1 MKYIIGIDVGTQSL
15 RSGVLAADGEFLFVA
30 GHNYSPSFYE
40 GNRAEQDVE
49 TWRDAL
55 TETLSKVGVYLAW
68 NPEIEVE
75 CIAITSQ
82 RASVIPVDCKGEPLY
97 PALMWQDKRA
107 RAECDEISAK
117 IPSEELYRQC
127 GLRLDPYFS
136 LPKMLWLKNNKPEIW
151 EKAYKLI
158 GVQDYIT
165 LLLTGNYVTDR
176 SQACR
181 TMLLDINALD
191 WNDALLELC
200 GIPKGMLCEL
210 VEPGARAGELTADM
224 AKRTALSAGLPVLL
238 CGGDQQCAALAL
250 GLFSKGDATA
260 NTGTGSFVLGYADKP
275 VFDEKQRVL
284 CSAAAIPGER
294 IVEAGIYASGATYN
308 WCRKQFFGEQ
318 GAEDVDFEKLNDEAA
333 ASPAGANGAVSL
345 PHFSGSAAPYW
356 NPLAKGLFFNLG
368 LGTTRG
374 DLCRA
379 VLEGIAGEI
388 SDNLALISNN
398 AGAVKRLYV
407 AGGLTKSPLYCQIM
421 ADSARV
427 PVVRRSNVEAA
438 LLGCLMSACVT
449 LGLYDG
455 YREAFEA
462 VAPKE
467 SITFEPD
474 EQTARIYDRARE
486 LRRKLYASLDAE
498 GIYTLAQRG

>member
-15 RSGVLAADGEFLFVA
+15 RSGVLAANGEFLYVA
-30 GHNYSPSFYE
+30 SHEYSPDFYE
-40 GNRAEQDVE
+40 GNRAEQDTE
-49 TWRDAL
+49 SWREAL
-55 TETLSKVGVYLAW
+55 IDTLSQVGVYLAW
-68 NPEIEVE
+68 NPEIAPE

-82 RASVIPVDCKGEPLY
+82 RASVIPVDRKGEPLH

-117 IPSEELYRQC
+117 YSMEELYRMC

-136 LPKMLWLKNNKPEIW
+136 LPKMLWLKNNRPEIW
-151 EKAYKLI
+151 EKTYKLI
-158 GVQDYIT
+158 GVQDYIA

-181 TMLLDINALD
+181 TMLLDITTLE
-191 WNDALLELC
+191 WNDELLKSCGVPREMLPEL
-200 GIPKGMLCEL
+200 I
-210 VEPGARAGELTADM
+210 EPGAKAGELLVSTA
-224 AKRTALSAGLPVLL
+224 KQVALQAGLPVLL

-260 NTGTGSFVLGYADKP
+260 NTGTGSFVLGYTDKP
-275 VFDEKQRVL
+275 AFDEKQRVL

-308 WCRKQFFGEQ
+308 WCRKQFFGES
-318 GAEDVDFEKLNDEAA
+318 GFEDVDFEKLNDEAA
-333 ASPAGANGAVSL
+333 ASPAGANGVISL

-388 SDNLALISNN
+388 SDNLALISHN
-398 AGAVKRLYV
+398 AGAVERLYV

-427 PVVRRSNVEAA
+427 KVVRRSNVEAA

-449 LGLYDG
+449 LGIYPDH
-455 YREAFEA
+455 RAAFEA
-462 VAPKE
+462 IAPKE
-467 SITFEPD
+467 AVTFEPN
-474 EQTARIYDRARE
+474 EVTARVYDKARE
-486 LRRKLYASLDAE
+486 LRHKLYASLDRD
-498 GIYTLAQRG
+498 GVYTLAQNE